1 MAHLLEILGID
12 GLRPVALLERRRG
25 PLRGIAWFV
34 STWIDAPDLLS
45 VGMQRKLCEAELAAL
60 DTLLRQM
67 LAARLSHGDFK
78 ANNLLLRDDRLAII
92 DLDSMRPH
100 DSPEDSA
107 VFAQVAAT
115 IAGVRGDPPPRAG

>member
-1 MAHLLEILGID
+1 
-12 GLRPVALLERRRG
+12 
-25 PLRGIAWFV
+25 
-34 STWIDAPDLLS
+34 
-45 VGMQRKLCEAELAAL
+45 MQRKLCEAELAAL

-100 DSPEDSA
+100 DSTEKFRHAFERDLNRLLRNWPEDSA